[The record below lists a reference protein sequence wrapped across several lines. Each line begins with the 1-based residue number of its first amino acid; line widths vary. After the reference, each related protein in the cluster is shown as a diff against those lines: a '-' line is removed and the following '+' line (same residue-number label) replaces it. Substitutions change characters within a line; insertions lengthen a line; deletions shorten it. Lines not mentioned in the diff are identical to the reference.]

1 MKLEV
6 WNNRLTPVWSN
17 STTTK
22 TTLLVLLIAGLST
35 ATPGQ
40 ADTREHRQEIIAVE
54 FNADG
59 PADIRTVYHPQTG
72 EPIASDVLCFDGTL
86 TSIASGRII
95 GRAVDCLDPKNLD
108 NAFTKGNSL
117 DDSIALIGTTVFEL
131 HRGTI
136 ISQGNTTVRP
146 VTWPDQPNTHIT
158 GAIPQPGANSIK
170 AGTHGY
176 SDASG
181 SVRLS
186 GSVDMRDF
194 VTETGEGTI
203 SFSCLFVIKLD

>member
-1 MKLEV
+1 MKLEMS
-6 WNNRLTPVWSN
+6 NNRLIPLWSN
-17 STTTK
+17 LKTTK
-22 TTLLVLLIAGLST
+22 VIFLALLIAGLIT
-35 ATPGQ
+35 AAPGQ
-40 ADTREHRQEIIAVE
+40 ADTQKHSQEIIAVE

-59 PADIRTVYHPQTG
+59 PADVRTIYHPYTG

-108 NAFTKGNSL
+108 NAFTEGNSL

-136 ISQGNTTVRP
+136 ISQGTTTVRP

-158 GAIPQPGANSIK
+158 GAIPEPGANSIK
-170 AGTHGY
+170 AGTRRY
-176 SDASG
+176 SNASG

-186 GSVDMRDF
+186 GSVDMSDF